1 MLYAVLLKELPDG
14 KYQAS
19 VPLIPGLTQIG
30 KTRSEALQEVEK
42 AIATTLS
49 AIELVYV
56 EVPTSPATG
65 GENPWLATAGM
76 FADDPTLEP
85 MLEEIYAARDEQ

>member
-1 MLYAVLLKELPDG
+1 MLYAVLLKQLSDG

-30 KTRSEALQEVEK
+30 KTRTEVLQEVEK
-42 AIATTLS
+42 AIVSTLN
-49 AIELVYV
+49 AVELVYV
-56 EVPTSPATG
+56 DIPTSSSVG
-65 GENPWLATAGM
+65 EENPWLATAGM